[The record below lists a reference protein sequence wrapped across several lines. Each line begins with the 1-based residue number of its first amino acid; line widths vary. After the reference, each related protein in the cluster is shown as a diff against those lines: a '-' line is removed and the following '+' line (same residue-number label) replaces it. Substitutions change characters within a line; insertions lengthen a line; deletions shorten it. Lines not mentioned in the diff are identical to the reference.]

1 MNKSKF
7 VALFVAL
14 LGLAAA
20 APAAAQMSLYFGGSI
35 GNTEAHQDACQDAQ
49 FGCDRSDTSYAGH
62 LGFMFS
68 PNWGIEVTGRNM
80 GKIVERTFG
89 DGTAAEWKSKAVDA
103 VVVGA
108 LPFSQIGLGNRFAV
122 YGKAGG
128 YYARTNVESSSP
140 SVASAERT
148 NRQWTYGVGVSY
160 DVFKWFRLRAEWQR
174 YNNVGASEVGMRADV
189 NVLSGGAVIV
199 F

>member
-35 GNTEAHQDACQDAQ
+35 GNTEAHEDACQGAQ

-62 LGFMFS
+62 VGFMFS

-80 GKIVERTFG
+80 GKVVERDFG
-89 DGTAAEWKSKAVDA
+89 DGTALWKAKAADA
-103 VVVGA
+103 MVVGV
-108 LPFSQIGLGNRFAV
+108 LPFSQIGLGERFAV

-140 SVASAERT
+140 QAPNAERT
-148 NRQWTYGVGVSY
+148 NRQWTYGVGVSF
-160 DVFKWFRLRAEWQR
+160 DVIKKWVRLRAEWQR
-174 YNNVGASEVGMRADV
+174 YNNLGASEVGMRADV
-189 NVLSGGAVIV
+189 NIISGGLLIV

>member
-1 MNKSKF
+1 MNKSNF

-20 APAAAQMSLYFGGSI
+20 APAAAQMSFYFGGSV

-49 FGCDRSDTSYAGH
+49 FGCDRSDTAYAGH
-62 LGFMFS
+62 VGFMFS

-80 GKIVERTFG
+80 GKVVERTFADG
-89 DGTAAEWKSKAVDA
+89 GTALWKSKAVDA
-103 VVVGA
+103 VVVAA
-108 LPFSQIGLGNRFAV
+108 LPFSQIGLGDRLAI

-128 YYARTNVESSSP
+128 YYARTNVESSSTEAP
-140 SVASAERT
+140 NAERT
-148 NRQWTYGVGVSY
+148 NRQWTYGVGVSF
-160 DVFKWFRLRAEWQR
+160 DVFKWMRLRAEWQR
-174 YNNVGASEVGMRADV
+174 YNNLGASDVGMRADV